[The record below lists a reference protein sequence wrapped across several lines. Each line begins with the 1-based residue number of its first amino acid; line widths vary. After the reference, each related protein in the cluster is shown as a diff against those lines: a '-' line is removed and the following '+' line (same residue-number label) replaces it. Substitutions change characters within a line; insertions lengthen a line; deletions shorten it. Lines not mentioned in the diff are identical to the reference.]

1 MRILVTVSSRHG
13 ATRQMGEQVADELRS
28 AGHEVDTIEPDD
40 VESVAPYGAVVLG
53 SAVYVDRLG
62 ADLRALVERQ
72 VGQLSERQVWLFWS
86 GPVGTSTTVPAAPG
100 DVAAIVRRIDAHPA
114 QCFWGRLDKKSLAI
128 HERALV
134 ALIDA
139 EAGDFRD
146 ETAVRRWAAQISD
159 ELTRPH
165 LIPG

>member
-13 ATRQMGEQVADELRS
+13 ATLQMGAQVADQLRA
-28 AGHEVDTIEPDD
+28 AGHQVDEIEPDD
-40 VESVAPYGAVVLG
+40 VESVATYGAVVLG

-72 VGQLSERQVWLFWS
+72 VGQLREKPVWLFWS
-86 GPVGTSTTVPAAPG
+86 GPVGTSTKVPAAPG
-100 DVAAIVRRIDAHPA
+100 DVAAMVQRVDAYPA

-146 ETAVRRWAAQISD
+146 ETAVRGWAGRIAD
-159 ELTRPH
+159 ELERPH
-165 LIPG
+165 MIPG